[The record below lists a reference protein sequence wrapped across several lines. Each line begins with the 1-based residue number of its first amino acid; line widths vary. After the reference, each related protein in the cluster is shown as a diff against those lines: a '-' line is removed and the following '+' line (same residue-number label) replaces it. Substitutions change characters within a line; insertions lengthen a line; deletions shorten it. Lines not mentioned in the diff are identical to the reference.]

1 MTQRDVLVTETVDEL
16 VRRQASLNPDRIGL
30 EFEGETFTYAE
41 MNARANRAAGAFL
54 SLGIGPGD
62 RIAWIA
68 RNVAQFWDALFG
80 AIKIGAVL
88 TPVNWRLAPPEI
100 AQIIQDSSARVLI
113 GEEMFITAL
122 KSVDGFAPPPTY
134 LVDSDAENS
143 FDRLCEAQS
152 AEEPPEKPPANQD
165 DVVLQLYTSGT
176 TGLPKGVLLTHGC
189 YGASAVAGAEMGL
202 IAPKTDEE
210 TALHALPHFHVAGV
224 NFGLMAIS
232 RTMPI
237 LQLRQFDPGAIVDA
251 AQGERTLNS
260 FFVPAMIMM
269 ILQAAQEKRAP
280 LNKFVCV
287 SYGAAPMPEQLLDA
301 AMAAMPEATWTQF
314 YGATE
319 TTGGLTWLSHE
330 DHAKGLKQRV
340 SAGRPYPGTETRIVD
355 PATGDDVAQGDTGEI
370 LTKSRFLMKGY
381 WNRADATA
389 EVLKDGWYA
398 TGDAGYADK
407 NGYIYV
413 VDRIKDMIISGGEN
427 IYPAELEIALGDH
440 PAVAE
445 VAVIGIPDDKW
456 GEVVKVCA
464 VRRGDA
470 ALNEQDVMDFLGGRI
485 AKFKLPRFVEFIDA
499 LPRNPS
505 GKVLKTEL
513 RRQHKT

>member
-1 MTQRDVLVTETVDEL
+1 MTTHDVLITDTVDEL
-16 VRRQASLNPDRIGL
+16 IRRQASLNPDRIGL
-30 EFEGETFTYAE
+30 EFEGRKYPYAE
-41 MNARANRAAGAFL
+41 MNARANKAANAFL
-54 SLGIGPGD
+54 SLGVVEGD

-100 AQIIQDSSARVLI
+100 AQIIEDSSAKILI
-113 GEEMFITAL
+113 GEEMFISAL
-122 KSVDGFAPPPTY
+122 RSVDGFTFPATH
-134 LVDSDAENS
+134 LVDSDKDNS
-143 FDRLCEAQS
+143 FDVLCESQS
-152 AEEPPEKPPANQD
+152 DDEPPARGKPDPE

-176 TGLPKGVLLTHGC
+176 TGLPKGVLLTHRC
-189 YGASAVAGAEMGL
+189 YAASAVAGAEMDL
-202 IAPKTDEE
+202 IVPQSNDE

-224 NFGLMAIS
+224 NFGLMAVARS
-232 RTMPI
+232 MPI

-251 AQGERTLNS
+251 AQGNAPLNS

-269 ILQAAQEKRAP
+269 ILHAAKEKKAP

-287 SYGAAPMPEQLLDA
+287 SYGAAPMPEPLLDA
-301 AMAAMPEATWTQF
+301 AMAAMPDARWTQF

-330 DHAKGLKQRV
+330 DHAPGLKQRV
-340 SAGRPYPGTETRIVD
+340 SAGKPYPGSEARIID
-355 PATGDDVAQGDTGEI
+355 PATGDEVGQGETGEI

-381 WNRADATA
+381 WNREDATSD
-389 EVLKDGWYA
+389 VLKDGWYS
-398 TGDAGYADK
+398 TGDAGYRDE

-427 IYPAELEIALGDH
+427 IYPAELEIALSDH
-440 PAVAE
+440 PGIAE
-445 VAVIGIPDDKW
+445 VAVIGVPDEKW
-456 GEVVKVCA
+456 GEAVKVCA
-464 VRRGDA
+464 VCRGEP
-470 ALNEQDVMDFLGGRI
+470 ALDEAGVLDFLSGKI
-485 AKFKLPRFVEFIDA
+485 ANFKMPRYVEFIDA

-513 RRQHKT
+513 RKRHSG